1 MLTIT
6 SLGKKAQQLLAQS
19 QAASVW
25 GSTSQGLFLHLPP
38 QALLFLSLE
47 SYRGPLTANL
57 AGDIHLL
64 QKIEYGDTLLLRAGE
79 LFFPRSGVSLDWQNA
94 QAWELPPLPD
104 QAVPREQVFERYKE
118 IYRRVTALRSPSF
131 FPFGLTWDNLLPT
144 LFPLLGQGPGLTPSG
159 DDVILGCLLAL
170 SRWGHILSPNLDLQA
185 LQQPLISQAYRQT
198 TLLSANLIECAAS
211 GQADERLLLALDGII
226 TGQPSTEQCAAL
238 LLGWG
243 NSSGCEALVG
253 MGIAINLA

>member
-1 MLTIT
+1 
-6 SLGKKAQQLLAQS
+6 
-19 QAASVW
+19 VW

-38 QALLFLSLE
+38 DAVLFLSLE

-64 QKIEYGDTLLLRAGE
+64 QKIEYGHTLLLRAGE
-79 LFFPRSGVSLDWQNA
+79 LIFP
-94 QAWELPPLPD
+94 
-104 QAVPREQVFERYKE
+104 
-118 IYRRVTALRSPSF
+118 
-131 FPFGLTWDNLLPT
+131 PFNLLWDELLPA
-144 LFPLLGQGPGLTPSG
+144 LLSMLGQGTGLTPAG

-170 SRWGHILSPNLDLQA
+170 SRWGQILSPNLDFQA

-211 GQADERLLLALDGII
+211 GQADERLLLALDGIF

-243 NSSGCEALVG
+243 NSSGCDALVG
-253 MGIAINLA
+253 MGIAIHLA